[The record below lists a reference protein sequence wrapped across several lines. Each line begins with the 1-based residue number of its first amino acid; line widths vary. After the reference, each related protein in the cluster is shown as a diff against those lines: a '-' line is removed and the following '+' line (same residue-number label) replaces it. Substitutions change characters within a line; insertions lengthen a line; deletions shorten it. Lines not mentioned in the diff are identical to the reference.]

1 MISKSA
7 RRPAHPFS
15 PSIAGSHDPLRMR
28 GSRARLLRLLLAS
41 TALPAVLSIQ
51 PAMGANPVWT
61 GAASS
66 DWFTAGNWNPVAVP
80 NATDTVTID
89 QTSPNP
95 VVISGGAA
103 HALSTFIGAAG
114 TGQLMISNGGTL
126 TDTTAALGF
135 QAGSTGSVTVT
146 GAGSTWTNTGDLSI
160 GRAGSGTLQ
169 VLSGGS
175 VSAVNAYLGDLTS
188 SANGSLTVSGSG
200 SLFTTSGGLLVGA
213 SGTGSLTISN
223 GGQVTNN
230 AGAIVG
236 GIGIGTASVDGT
248 GSNWNVPGALIIGGQ
263 AQGSVSITNGAT
275 MTAGVT
281 ILGFQSGGH
290 GSLTVSGTG
299 SSLLTGALT
308 LGANGC
314 GGLNYLT
321 IANGGSVTVTSN
333 VVNVGTGTALG
344 EIDIGAGSG
353 QTAVAPGILNASL
366 VQFAPLV
373 TPSGAIRF
381 NHTSSNYAFGPQ
393 LAGNGEIIQDAGVTR
408 LTADSSGFTG
418 NVFING
424 GTLAVTGSLTNAT
437 AFLVQT
443 GGTLAGD
450 GTVGGTIHM
459 FDGIL
464 APGFNGTGTLNVQGS
479 LVMSSASTYL
489 VQVSGSS
496 ATSTAVTGTAQIAG
510 TVSVQVLSRV
520 SSTTTYT
527 IMTGA
532 GGVSGT
538 FDTVLLSGTG
548 LARNPHLTY
557 NGTGVLLTLD
567 PGLLSP
573 SLSGATINQRN
584 VAAGIDNALT
594 AGANPPAAFNALLG
608 ASGASLNNALTQ
620 ASGEHA
626 TGVQQTSF
634 DAMSNFVATLLDP
647 FGHLGN
653 AGAGGGVLSY
663 ADAGSTGR
671 QGTARD
677 AFASIQHKGPVGAV
691 DAAARWNVWA
701 AGYGGAQNADGN
713 AVVGS
718 HATNSHAYGVA
729 AGADYRLSPDTVV
742 GFALGGGGTSFN
754 LDSGLGGGRSD
765 LFQAGA
771 FARHNFGQTYLA
783 GALAYGWQDV
793 TTDRTVTI
801 GGVDRLQGRFTAN
814 ALSARI
820 EAGHRYELSWAALT
834 PYVAGQATT
843 LFLPGFSEQTI
854 SGANTFALAY
864 GGKDVTD
871 SRSELGLRADRSYVS
886 GDAVVTLRGR
896 GAWAH
901 NFDTARTA
909 FATFQTL
916 PQSGF
921 VVNGA
926 SQAHDAALLTGVAE
940 IAWRNGYS
948 FGGSIDSEISSTRRT
963 VIGRAVARYTW

>member
-1 MISKSA
+1 MA
-7 RRPAHPFS
+7 
-15 PSIAGSHDPLRMR
+15 
-28 GSRARLLRLLLAS
+28 
-41 TALPAVLSIQ
+41 
-51 PAMGANPVWT
+51 ANPIWT

-66 DWFTAGNWNPVAVP
+66 DWFTAGNWNAPAVP

-89 QTSPNP
+89 QTSTNP
-95 VVISGGAA
+95 TVISGGAA
-103 HALSTFIGAAG
+103 HALSTYVGAAG
-114 TGQLMISNGGTL
+114 TGQLTISNGATL
-126 TDTTAALGF
+126 TDTTAAIGF
-135 QAGSTGSVTVT
+135 QAGSTGTVTVT
-146 GAGSTWTNTGDLSI
+146 GAGSAWTNNGDLSI
-160 GRAGSGTLQ
+160 GRLGSGTLQ

-175 VSAVNAYLGDLTS
+175 VSAANAYVGDLAS
-188 SANGSLTVSGSG
+188 SANGSLTVSGTG
-200 SLFTTSGGLLVGA
+200 SLFTTSSTLIVGNN
-213 SGTGSLTISN
+213 GTGSLTIAN
-223 GGQVTNN
+223 GGQVTSGG
-230 AGAIVG
+230 GAAVG
-236 GIGIGTASVDGT
+236 NIGTGTASVDGA
-248 GSNWNVPGALIIGGQ
+248 GSSWNVPGFFIIGEQ
-263 AQGSVSITNGAT
+263 AQGSLSITNGAT
-275 MTAGVT
+275 VT
-281 ILGFQSGGH
+281 SGFAFLGWQSGGF
-290 GSLTVSGTG
+290 GSVTVDGAG
-299 SSLLTGALT
+299 SSWSTNALAVGFTG
-308 LGANGC
+308 N
-314 GGLNYLT
+314 GGLLT
-321 IANGGSVTVTSN
+321 IANGGSVTVASGLVT
-333 VVNVGTGTALG
+333 VGFNSAG
-344 EIDIGAGSG
+344 EIVIGAYAGH
-353 QTAVAPGILNASL
+353 TAVAPGTLNASL
-366 VQFAPLV
+366 IQFGAIA
-373 TPSGAIRF
+373 SGAIEF
-381 NHTSSNYAFGPQ
+381 NHTSSNYAFDPQ
-393 LAGNGEIIQDAGVTR
+393 LGGNGHIDVDAGVTR

-418 NVFING
+418 VAFING
-424 GTLAVTGSLTNAT
+424 GTLAVTGSLANAT
-437 AFLVQT
+437 AFVVQT

-459 FDGIL
+459 YDGIL
-464 APGFNGTGTLNVQGS
+464 APGFNGSGTLNVQGS
-479 LVMSSASTYL
+479 LVMNSATTYL
-489 VQVSGSS
+489 VQISGTS

-510 TVSVQVLSRV
+510 NLSVQVLSRV

-557 NGTGVLLTLD
+557 NGTSVLLTLD

-594 AGANPPAAFNALLG
+594 AGANPPTAFNALLG
-608 ASGASLNNALTQ
+608 ASGTSLNNALTQ
-620 ASGEHA
+620 ASGEHT
-626 TGVQQTSF
+626 TGIQQVSF
-634 DAMSNFVATLLDP
+634 DAMDNFVATLLDP
-647 FGHLGN
+647 FGHLGM
-653 AGAGGGVLSY
+653 GGPGGGVLSY
-663 ADAGSTGR
+663 ADAGGTER
-671 QGTARD
+671 RGTARD
-677 AFASIQHKGPVGAV
+677 AFASIERKAPLGAT

-718 HATNSHAYGVA
+718 HTTNSHAVGVA
-729 AGADYRLSPDTVV
+729 AGADYRIGPDTVV

-843 LFLPGFSEQTI
+843 LFLPGFNEQAIT
-854 SGANTFALAY
+854 GANTFALAY

-901 NFDTARTA
+901 NFDVARTA

-926 SQAHDAALLTGVAE
+926 SQAPDAALLTGAAE
-940 IAWRNGYS
+940 VAWRNG
-948 FGGSIDSEISSTRRT
+948 FALGGSVDSEISSTRRT
-963 VIGRAVARYTW
+963 VVGKALARYTW